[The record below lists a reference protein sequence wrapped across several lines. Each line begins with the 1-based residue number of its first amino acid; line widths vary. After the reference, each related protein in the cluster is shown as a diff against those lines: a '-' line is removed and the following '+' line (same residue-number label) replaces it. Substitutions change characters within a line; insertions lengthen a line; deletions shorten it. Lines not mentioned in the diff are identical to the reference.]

1 MKGGGKARNDAG
13 YQSSPSTG
21 KGLLVTDELI
31 NHARHS
37 ADSAS
42 VTAQLRPHSFNHLT
56 ARTNTFQARFCL
68 CRHGNITTHM
78 LVRLPCAKTGS
89 VWHLSGFAFL
99 LAVHTLVFSW
109 TWTNF
114 LGLNYFFFSIF
125 PVHWPCEWINGRKLW
140 NCPYA
145 DIPSFYICK
154 SILWFPFMHPPLSF
168 SFNYHLFDIFTLWW
182 SVTLNLSHQQSKTIP
197 IIAWFFLEDRQMLT
211 FWRCC
216 RVGFSLIYL
225 PWKIQ

>member
-13 YQSSPSTG
+13 YQSSSSTG

-31 NHARHS
+31 NHARHI

-78 LVRLPCAKTGS
+78 LVHLPRAKTGS

-109 TWTNF
+109 TWRNF
-114 LGLNYFFFSIF
+114 LGLNYFFFSQFSQSIGHVSGLMAGSSEI
-125 PVHWPCEWINGRKLW
+125 VHMQTSRHSTSAKV
-140 NCPYA
+140 
-145 DIPSFYICK
+145 F
-154 SILWFPFMHPPLSF
+154 WFPFMHPLLSF
-168 SFNYHLFDIFTLWW
+168 SFNYHLFDIFTLWR
-182 SVTLNLSHQQSKTIP
+182 S
-197 IIAWFFLEDRQMLT
+197 IIVL
-211 FWRCC
+211 
-216 RVGFSLIYL
+216 
-225 PWKIQ
+225 